1 MNTSTQ
7 IQRVNSLTYA
17 DIAGLNVGLT
27 RMQGEDSVAFLE
39 RCYLAT
45 TCRQDSTY
53 EGEQD
58 QVCLQLG
65 LTQWA
70 GIAVSSTSLSMT
82 ITVCIGLVTVVLNG
96 VTSTIPTVTMAP
108 DDYWVWRKISD
119 VVNEL
124 NAITGVTAT
133 LLGPDRSE
141 EHTSEL
147 QSPCNL
153 VC

>member
-1 MNTSTQ
+1 MNTTTQ

-17 DIAGLNVGLT
+17 DVAGLNVGLT

-58 QVCLQLG
+58 QVWLQLG

-70 GIAVSSTSLSMT
+70 GISVSSTSLSMT
-82 ITVCIGLVTVVLNG
+82 IKVCIGLVTVVLNG
-96 VTSTIPTVTMAP
+96 DRKST
-108 DDYWVWRKISD
+108 R
-119 VVNEL
+119 L
-124 NAITGVTAT
+124 
-133 LLGPDRSE
+133 
-141 EHTSEL
+141 
-147 QSPCNL
+147 
-153 VC
+153 